1 MHQYY
6 EFIVFCCIF
15 VGQSQWCGGV
25 KNQVMCEVKFS
36 DVKASKFVQLKTGNW
51 AGITRE
57 GMIYVS
63 VEKYPIG
70 DAPDDIRKT
79 EARLSTVG
87 ERSDFHL
94 FYSKC

>member
-1 MHQYY
+1 
-6 EFIVFCCIF
+6 VTAL
-15 VGQSQWCGGV
+15 
-25 KNQVMCEVKFS
+25 KNQVMYEVKFS
-36 DVKASKFVQLKTGNW
+36 EVKASKFVQLKTGNW

-63 VEKYPIG
+63 VEKYAIG

-79 EARLSTVG
+79 EAVLATPS
-87 ERSDFHL
+87 ERSSFHL

>member
-1 MHQYY
+1 M
-6 EFIVFCCIF
+6 FCIF
-15 VGQSQWCGGV
+15 VRQSQWCGSV
-25 KNQVMCEVKFS
+25 KNQVMYEVKFS
-36 DVKASKFVQLKTGNW
+36 EVKASKFVQLKTGNW

-63 VEKYPIG
+63 VQKYSIG

-79 EARLSTVG
+79 VARLATTEES
-87 ERSDFHL
+87 SSFHL

>member
-1 MHQYY
+1 MYQYY